1 MQIHSRTVLLTDDFF
16 QIIFRPVSVL
26 RTFPSITDSPAQFRW
41 NLRVYYEDTDAAGI
55 VYYANYLKFFERCRT
70 EWLRALGF
78 EQQQLAT
85 REHVVFVVS
94 NLQMDFI
101 RPARLDD
108 TLSVSAHVSQQARA
122 SLQFEQQALRITS
135 GAEELMARAQVKVVC
150 VERDTLRPTA
160 LPRAFVDAL
169 LNAPT
174 ISAVP

>member
-1 MQIHSRTVLLTDDFF
+1 MMLL
-16 QIIFRPVSVL
+16 FRSSSGPVSVL
-26 RTFPSITDSPAQFRW
+26 RTSHSLTDSPAQFRW

-70 EWLRALGF
+70 ERLRALGF

-85 REHVVFVVS
+85 RERVVFVVS

-108 TLSVSAHVSQQARA
+108 TLSISAHVARHARA
-122 SLQFEQQALRITS
+122 SLEFEQHALRTTQ
-135 GAEELMARAQVKVVC
+135 GNEELIARAQVKVVC

-160 LPRAFVDAL
+160 LPRAFVEAL
-169 LNAPT
+169 LGPAASIVSPM
-174 ISAVP
+174 S